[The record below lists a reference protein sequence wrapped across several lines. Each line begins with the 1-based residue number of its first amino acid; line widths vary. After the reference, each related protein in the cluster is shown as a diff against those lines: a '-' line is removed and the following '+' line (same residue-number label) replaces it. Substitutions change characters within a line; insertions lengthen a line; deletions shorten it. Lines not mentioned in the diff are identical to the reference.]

1 MNGLPQ
7 KQGLYDPKFEH
18 DACGIGVIAN
28 IKGERSH
35 KIIEQAI
42 TINENLSHRGGVGS
56 EPDTGDGAGILIQI
70 PDKFMRKVC
79 ACEGVDLPPYGS
91 YGVGM
96 LFTSPDK
103 ETRGESIGQLKK
115 IIEEEGMKLLFIRDV
130 PCCKDC
136 IGKSALDAK
145 PYILQIFVEKS
156 AGDDALAFER
166 RMYVVLKR
174 SEKEIRY
181 CNKSSDSYF
190 YFTSF
195 SARTIVYKGM
205 LTPAQVS
212 EFYLDLKDMDME
224 SAIALVHS
232 RFSTNTF
239 PSWERAHPNRYIIHN
254 GEINTIRGNVNW
266 VKARQNMLES
276 DSFESLEK
284 VLPIINEDGSD
295 SAMLDNF
302 LQFLNM
308 AGFSLP
314 HSVMMTIPEP
324 WENDE
329 TMEPQKRSFY
339 KYHSC
344 VTESWDGPAAIAFT
358 DGRYVGATLDRN
370 GLRPARYVITKDGFL
385 VLSSEVGV
393 VDIAPEDVVVKERL
407 HPGKMLLI
415 DTAEGKIIDDDE
427 IKSTIS
433 GMKPYREWVEK
444 NMLEL
449 ENLPDGDPASY
460 TDWRSLVEETKK
472 ETSDSLYCDILVKS
486 MIELENMFVNRENK
500 GVELSY
506 NEKSKIFG
514 YSWED
519 INNTVKETVLKG
531 DDPISAMGNDTPLAV
546 LSDKPQLL
554 FNYFKQLFAQVTNP
568 PIDAIR
574 EQVITSSNTLIGG
587 EKNMLLRSEESCKRI
602 LAETPVLTDKQL
614 SKLKSLDM
622 SGFRSVTLPTLF
634 NTNRPGDMEDAMKTL
649 FSAADIAIERGYDI
663 IILSDRGVS
672 RDTAPIPSLLISS
685 GLHHHLIKKGTRMK
699 ASIIVE
705 SGEPREVHHF
715 AALLGYGA
723 DAINP
728 YMAYETIAR
737 LAETGAIDTDID
749 KAVCI
754 FQKAIT
760 KGIVKTM
767 SKMGIST
774 VQSYKGA
781 QIFEAL
787 GIKQSVIDEYFT
799 GTATRIGGIELRHIE
814 REALARHAS
823 AFDKVTGGSAPRTG
837 GDFKWRA
844 EGEYHM
850 YNPKTIYK
858 LQKACRT
865 GDYKLYKE
873 YADEINS
880 HEGKLCNIR
889 SMLNIKTID
898 KPIAIDTVES
908 VASIVKRF
916 KTGAMSY
923 GSISLEAHE
932 CLAAAMNR
940 LGGKSNSG
948 EGGEIPERYVPD
960 KDGNNLSS
968 AIKQVASGR
977 FGVHIHYLNNA
988 KEIQIKMAQGAKP
1001 GEGGHLP
1008 GKKVYPWIAKARH
1021 STPGVGLI
1029 SPPPHHDIYSIE
1041 DLAQLISDLKNANP
1055 DARISV
1061 KLVSEAGVGTIAVGV
1076 AKGLADVICISGYD
1090 GGTGAAPRTGIRHA
1104 GLPWELGVAETHQAL
1119 LMNNLRN
1126 RVVLET
1132 DGKLMTGR
1140 DVAVAALLGA
1150 EEFGFATAPLVV
1162 MGCVMMRVC
1171 NLDTCPVGVATQNP
1185 ELRKRFTGKPEYV
1198 ENFMRFIAQDLR
1210 EWMAKIGVRTV
1221 NELIGHVEF
1230 LEQKSTQHPKAK
1242 HVDLTSVLYQ
1252 PKICSN
1258 DFERYCTSSQDHKLA
1273 ETLDKTTLIRLCM
1286 PAIKDGRHI
1295 EAKLRITN
1303 KDRVTGTMLSS
1314 EITRAMG
1321 AEGLPDD
1328 TIRLHFIGSAGQS
1341 FGAFL
1346 SRGVTMYL
1354 EGDSNDYIGKG
1365 LSGGKIIVNVPKE
1378 ASFKPENNVIV
1389 GNVAFYGA
1397 IFGEA
1402 YIRGVA
1408 GERFCV
1414 RNSGITAVVEGIG
1427 DHGCEYMT
1435 GGRVAVLGRCG
1446 RNFAAGMSGGIAYVY
1461 DADGNFDGKCNKEL
1475 VSIEHELQDESLDEL
1490 KTMIEN
1496 HKKYTGSDVAGRILD
1511 NWDSE
1516 KSRFVRVVPNDYHKV
1531 VSIIKEECANGAQ
1544 YDDAAMVAFEKLL
1557 DA

>member
-1 MNGLPQ
+1 MNGLPK

-28 IKGERSH
+28 INGEKSH

-42 TINENLSHRGGVGS
+42 TINKNLAHRGGVGS

-79 ACEGVDLPPYGS
+79 LCEGVTLPEAGN

-96 LFTSPDK
+96 LFTSPDV
-103 ETRGESIGQLKK
+103 ETREESLSKLKK
-115 IIEEEGMKLLFIRDV
+115 ILAEEGLKLIFIRDV
-130 PCCKDC
+130 PCCKDS

-145 PYILQIFVEKS
+145 PYILQIFVEK
-156 AGDDALAFER
+156 ADGDDDAAFER

-174 SEKEIRY
+174 SEKEIR
-181 CNKSSDSYF
+181 SDYDNYF
-190 YFTSF
+190 YFSSF
-195 SARTIVYKGM
+195 SAKTIVYKGM

-212 EFYLDLKDMDME
+212 EFYLDLKDIDME

-239 PSWERAHPNRYIIHN
+239 PSWERAHPNRFIIHN

-266 VKARQNMLES
+266 IKARQNMLKTDLFDDFS
-276 DSFESLEK
+276 K
-284 VLPIINEDGSD
+284 VLPIVNEDGSD

-302 LQFLNM
+302 LQFLNIT
-308 AGFSLP
+308 GFSLP
-314 HSVMMTIPEP
+314 HAVMMAIPEP

-329 TMEPQKRSFY
+329 SMDPKKRAFY
-339 KYHSC
+339 KYNSC
-344 VTESWDGPAAIAFT
+344 ITESWDGPAAIAFT

-393 VDIAPEDVVVKERL
+393 VDIDPSNILKKERL

-415 DTAEGKIIDDDE
+415 DVKEGRIIDDE
-427 IKSTIS
+427 QIKSEIA
-433 GMKPYREWVEK
+433 GKLPYEEWVSK
-444 NMLEL
+444 NMINLDD
-449 ENLPDGDPASY
+449 LPDGKPGAY
-460 TDWRSLVEETKK
+460 TGWRDLVDETKA
-472 ETSDSLYCDILVKS
+472 ETKDSLYGDILVKS

-506 NEKSKIFG
+506 IQKSKVFG

-519 INNTVKETVLKG
+519 INSTIKETVLKG
-531 DDPISAMGNDTPLAV
+531 EDPISSMGNDTPLAV
-546 LSDKPQLL
+546 MSDKPQSL

-574 EQVITSSNTLIGG
+574 EQVITSTNTLIGS

-602 LAETPVLTDKQL
+602 LAKTPVLSNRQL
-614 SKLKSLDM
+614 SKLKTLNI
-622 SGFRSVTLPTLF
+622 SGFKSVTLPILF
-634 NTNRPGDMEDAMKTL
+634 NTNRQGDMQDAMDTI
-649 FSAADIAIERGYDI
+649 FDAADIAIERGYDI
-663 IILSDRGVS
+663 IILSDRGAS
-672 RDTAPIPSLLISS
+672 KDTAPIPSLFISS
-685 GLHHHLIKKGTRMK
+685 GLHHHLIRKGTRMK

-705 SGEPREVHHF
+705 SGEVREVHHF

-728 YMAYETIAR
+728 YLAYETIAELSKR
-737 LAETGAIDTDID
+737 GAIDNTPEEGCLIY
-749 KAVCI
+749 
-754 FQKAIT
+754 QKAMT

-787 GIKQSVIDEYFT
+787 GIRQAVIDKYFT
-799 GTATRIGGIELRHIE
+799 GTTSRIGGIEIRHIE
-814 REALARHAS
+814 REAIQKHS
-823 AFDKVTGGSAPRTG
+823 QAFNKVTGAMAPKTG

-844 EGEYHM
+844 DGEYHM

-865 GDYKLYKE
+865 NDYKLYKE
-873 YADEINS
+873 YAEEINS
-880 HEGKLCNIR
+880 HDGKLCSIR

-898 KPIAIDTVES
+898 KPIAIDAVES
-908 VASIVKRF
+908 VDSIVKRF

-948 EGGEIPERYVPD
+948 EGGEIPERYIIQENGD
-960 KDGNNLSS
+960 NLSS

-977 FGVHIHYLNNA
+977 FGVHIHYLQNA

-1126 RVVLET
+1126 RVVIET

-1185 ELRKRFTGKPEYV
+1185 LLRKRFTGKPEYV

-1230 LEQKSTQHPKAK
+1230 LQQKATQHPKAK

-1258 DFERYCTSSQDHKLA
+1258 DFERYCTAKQDHKLSQ
-1273 ETLDKTTLIRLCM
+1273 TLDKNTLIRLCM
-1286 PAIKDGRHI
+1286 PAIKSGKHI
-1295 EAKLRITN
+1295 EAKLKITN

-1314 EITRAMG
+1314 AITKEHG

-1328 TIRLHFIGSAGQS
+1328 SIRLHFIGSAGQS

-1346 SRGVTMYL
+1346 AHGVTMYL

-1365 LSGGKIIVNVPKE
+1365 LSGGKIIVNIPPG
-1378 ASFKPENNVIV
+1378 SDFKPEDNVII

-1397 IFGEA
+1397 ISGEA

-1435 GGRVAVLGRCG
+1435 GGCVVVLGKCG
-1446 RNFAAGMSGGIAYVY
+1446 KNFAAGMSGGIAYVY
-1461 DADGNFDGKCNKEL
+1461 DKDKDFESKCNKEL
-1475 VSIEHELQDESLDEL
+1475 ISIERKMDSEDLDNL
-1490 KTMIEN
+1490 KNIITN
-1496 HKKYTGSDVAGRILD
+1496 HFKNTDSSVASYILD
-1511 NWDSE
+1511 NWAKES
-1516 KSRFVRVVPNDYHKV
+1516 KKFVKVIPNDYKKV
-1531 VSIIKEECANGAQ
+1531 VSIIKEECEKGSS
-1544 YDDAAMVAFEKLL
+1544 YDDAAMTAFEKL
-1557 DA
+1557 ANA